1 MTKQP
6 HSATKL
12 RLSKL
17 FRWLALLCFM
27 KLTIL
32 GLLLL
37 DIPLPSWLG
46 GPSPEQRT
54 AQTQPAN
61 APRQTAA
68 SKASQ
73 MADQNT
79 AQNIAQDTGPT
90 TASGAPDTAP
100 AETSAGSS
108 MVRAVDKTLSTV
120 GSALDAALDATLS
133 KTDDARQAEP
143 RAPQGSAAARMAA
156 QAMPAGQGKEAAD
169 AALPA
174 PLIHAGT
181 PTGASSPASSP
192 APSSTAAAPSR
203 AAAQAQQPQAF
214 SPNLPEPQPLPA
226 PRAQPGT
233 PAPSSSLLASA
244 APHRATESEWLDA
257 LGLSSLPIPGLGSVQ
272 AAHAAA
278 LDMPVPQ
285 TPAESQSPFTPAAQ
299 SAPTSVPGAP
309 PIPANIPRG
318 QSADGAPL
326 PPRGAAN
333 TGNGYLPPLPQGQ
346 TSSLPT
352 PAVQPA
358 PNSYA
363 NDPNAKAQELAR
375 QQQDILVL
383 RQQMDQRLKD
393 IQTTEKRMQDMIREA
408 RGIENEKIHRLV
420 LTYAMMKPKAA
431 ARALESMDERVA
443 IRILSGMSPKQ
454 SGEVL
459 SYMQPAKT
467 AKLTELITRM
477 RIPE

>member
-6 HSATKL
+6 HSAIKL

-37 DIPLPSWLG
+37 DVPMPSWLG
-46 GPSPEQRT
+46 GAPAQQQT
-54 AQTQPAN
+54 AQTQPAEKSPQTIAETTGMPTGAATGRETAQR
-61 APRQTAA
+61 APAAA
-68 SKASQ
+68 SNVA
-73 MADQNT
+73 
-79 AQNIAQDTGPT
+79 
-90 TASGAPDTAP
+90 
-100 AETSAGSS
+100 
-108 MVRAVDKTLSTV
+108 RAVDDTLSAV
-120 GSALDAALDATLS
+120 GSALDTALDTALN
-133 KTDDARQAEP
+133 KADDALQAEP

-156 QAMPAGQGKEAAD
+156 QTKPASHVGGVAD

-174 PLIHAGT
+174 PLIHAGA
-181 PTGASSPASSP
+181 PAGAASPASSH
-192 APSSTAAAPSR
+192 APTAASPTAHTE
-203 AAAQAQQPQAF
+203 AQAF
-214 SPNLPEPQPLPA
+214 SPNLPEPRPLPA
-226 PRAQPGT
+226 PRAEPGT
-233 PAPSSSLLASA
+233 PAPSGSLLASA

-272 AAHAAA
+272 VAHAAA

-285 TPAESQSPFTPAAQ
+285 TPTESQSPFTPAAQ
-299 SAPTSVPGAP
+299 SAPLTVPGAP

-326 PPRGAAN
+326 PPRGAAGN
-333 TGNGYLPPLPQGQ
+333 NNGYVPPLPQGQ
-346 TSSLPT
+346 GSSLPT
-352 PAVQPA
+352 PSVQPA
-358 PNSYA
+358 PNSYS

-375 QQQDILVL
+375 QQQDILIL

-393 IQTTEKRMQDMIREA
+393 IQSTEKRMQDMIREA

-431 ARALESMDERVA
+431 AKALESMDERVA

-454 SGEVL
+454 SGEIL
-459 SYMQPAKT
+459 TYMQPAKT